1 MNSNIGH
8 LVILSHM
15 ITLIAILAAAI
26 PTAIY
31 GMLVWWLDRYEKEP
45 PWLIAAAFLWGSLPA
60 IGLALLFE
68 LVLQIPLARS
78 PLGPDLAA
86 WGLAP
91 LVEEPVKGLALAGLF
106 VLARR
111 EFDGPLD
118 GIVYGSLV
126 GFGFSMTENALYFL
140 SYSDEL
146 GALFWVR
153 GVFFGLNHALFS
165 SMIGLALGAVRY
177 RRSASTVV
185 LAFFGGLALAI
196 LFHALHNYAVRYQ
209 FAGLFFSWLIQSS
222 GVIVV
227 LAIAV
232 LAWRN
237 ERRWIEQE
245 LGDEVHAGVLS
256 AADYA
261 EVASPAR
268 RVRRQLRTL
277 LTGGWVRYRQTR
289 RMHQL
294 ATELAFCKSQLRME
308 DRYRTCDERDQLRG
322 ELTALRARIERDQQI
337 WGEL

>member
-1 MNSNIGH
+1 MF
-8 LVILSHM
+8 
-15 ITLIAILAAAI
+15 
-26 PTAIY
+26 
-31 GMLVWWLDRYEKEP
+31 VWWLDRYEKEP

-68 LVLQIPLARS
+68 LGLQIPLARS
-78 PLGPDLAA
+78 PIGPDLAA

-91 LVEEPVKGLALAGLF
+91 LVEEPVKALALVGLF
-106 VLARR
+106 LLARR

-126 GFGFSMTENALYFL
+126 GFGFSMTENLLYFL
-140 SYSDEL
+140 RYSDRAGRAVL
-146 GALFWVR
+146 GARGLFRAEPRAVLQHGRPGARR
-153 GVFFGLNHALFS
+153 GALS
-165 SMIGLALGAVRY
+165 PLAVG
-177 RRSASTVV
+177 RRCWRFV
-185 LAFFGGLALAI
+185 GGLALAI

-245 LGDEVHAGVLS
+245 LGDEVRAGVLS

-277 LTGGWVRYRQTR
+277 LTGGWSRYRQTR

-294 ATELAFCKSQLRME
+294 ATELAFCKSQLRLE
-308 DRYRTCDERDQLRG
+308 DRYRTCAERDQLRG
-322 ELTALRARIERDQQI
+322 ELTALRALIERDEQI

>member
-1 MNSNIGH
+1 MT
-8 LVILSHM
+8 
-15 ITLIAILAAAI
+15 TLFAILAAAI

-31 GMLVWWLDRYEKEP
+31 GMFVWWLDRYEKEP

-91 LVEEPVKGLALAGLF
+91 LVEEPVKALALAGLF
-106 VLARR
+106 LLARR

-165 SMIGLALGAVRY
+165 SMVGLALGAVRY
-177 RRSASTVV
+177 RRSASTAV

-227 LAIAV
+227 LA
-232 LAWRN
+232 WRN

-245 LGDEVHAGVLS
+245 LSDEVRDGVLS

-277 LTGGWVRYRQTR
+277 LTGG
-289 RMHQL
+289 
-294 ATELAFCKSQLRME
+294 
-308 DRYRTCDERDQLRG
+308 
-322 ELTALRARIERDQQI
+322 
-337 WGEL
+337 

>member
-1 MNSNIGH
+1 MT
-8 LVILSHM
+8 IL
-15 ITLIAILAAAI
+15 LAILAATI

-60 IGLALLFE
+60 IGLAVVFE
-68 LVLQIPLARS
+68 LGLQVPLAAS
-78 PLGPDLAA
+78 PIGPDLAS

-91 LVEEPVKGLALAGLF
+91 LGGEPVKALALVGLF
-106 VLARR
+106 VLVRR

-126 GFGFSMTENALYFL
+126 GFGFSMTENLLYFL
-140 SYSDEL
+140 RYSAEL
-146 GALFWVR
+146 SALFWVR

-165 SMIGLALGAVRY
+165 SMVGLALGAVRY
-177 RRSASTVV
+177 RRSARAAV
-185 LAFFGGLALAI
+185 LAFAGGLALAI
-196 LFHALHNYAVRYQ
+196 VFHSLHNYAVRYQ
-209 FAGLFFSWLIQSS
+209 IAGLFFSWLIQSS
-222 GVIVV
+222 GVAVV

-245 LGDEVHAGVLS
+245 LGDEVRAGVLS

-277 LTGGWVRYRQTR
+277 LTGGWARYRQTR
-289 RMHQL
+289 RLHQL
-294 ATELAFCKSQLRME
+294 ATELAFCKSQLRLE
-308 DRYRTCDERDQLRG
+308 DRYRTCAERDQLRG
-322 ELTALRARIERDQQI
+322 ELTALRALIERDQQI
-337 WGEL
+337 WSEL